1 MAAGLVSAGCE
12 SEGLSGEPDTAER
25 FDAGTVADREALYDF
40 LVEATMEWDA
50 FASLPN
56 HPYYKRHPKG
66 LDVAEEMEEY
76 REELLAADTDEKMWF
91 VLHKISNIRK
101 DRHLQ
106 VTPVEGGLVVPDSLQ
121 VELEAPLVFKVDYS
135 DLNDRFFFIADR
147 GIGIEEIVQNR
158 TPELGDRLRS
168 VNGRTVE
175 EYIEAIRPY
184 QRYSS
189 ENHFWWHV
197 GAEITRTSSHL
208 PHSDFYDSDLEGV
221 KLGLETVG
229 GEEYEIDLPYS
240 DPSDIQWEG
249 HAAREYPGFALVPG
263 MDEFET
269 FDLHRPDDPG
279 LSMILLDWHGFRPDI
294 LEAVDALMEYAQ
306 TEGILDHH
314 VIVDATRSRGGGRG
328 SYAVQ
333 RLQSQP
339 HRGTFGNLKVSEAM
353 ERWVDDRLEEF
364 RTGEADPASV
374 DDGSWKRDWLETD
387 VRRAIEEGRRYT
399 NDVPFKGAH
408 LPRWADGIIDP
419 APVHFRGELT
429 VWLGP
434 RGGSHLDQFAA
445 QVVDNDLGHVM
456 GMSAGGFSNTWQAT
470 ETLRFPTTGQPIVTY
485 QWSLGHSIRPNREIL
500 QYNPAEVHEYVPQT
514 RDNYFEYH
522 AQLLERTLERL
533 GL

>member
-221 KLGLETVG
+221 N
-229 GEEYEIDLPYS
+229 DL
-240 DPSDIQWEG
+240 WG
-249 HAAREYPGFALVPG
+249 
-263 MDEFET
+263 
-269 FDLHRPDDPG
+269 
-279 LSMILLDWHGFRPDI
+279 
-294 LEAVDALMEYAQ
+294 
-306 TEGILDHH
+306 
-314 VIVDATRSRGGGRG
+314 
-328 SYAVQ
+328 
-333 RLQSQP
+333 
-339 HRGTFGNLKVSEAM
+339 
-353 ERWVDDRLEEF
+353 
-364 RTGEADPASV
+364 
-374 DDGSWKRDWLETD
+374 WKRSVGKSMRLTSHILIRVTFSGKVMRPGNTQASRWCQEWMSSKRSTSTD
-387 VRRAIEEGRRYT
+387 RT
-399 NDVPFKGAH
+399 TQD
-408 LPRWADGIIDP
+408 
-419 APVHFRGELT
+419 FR
-429 VWLGP
+429 
-434 RGGSHLDQFAA
+434 
-445 QVVDNDLGHVM
+445 
-456 GMSAGGFSNTWQAT
+456 
-470 ETLRFPTTGQPIVTY
+470 
-485 QWSLGHSIRPNREIL
+485 
-500 QYNPAEVHEYVPQT
+500 
-514 RDNYFEYH
+514 
-522 AQLLERTLERL
+522 
-533 GL
+533 